1 MTELDLQTL
10 LDRCRQGDDLAWEAL
25 VRRYQGRV
33 FGVTMH
39 YMRDREEARDMAQ
52 ETFIKLYR
60 KLDSLR
66 QGDAFLPWLIRLARN
81 GCIDRLRK
89 IKVRTPEHAVSVD
102 EGPEIAATR
111 PTPEDRSLAKSRSG
125 LLYQALD
132 RLSEPSR
139 EIILLKDIQELKLG
153 QIAEMLSLP
162 LGTVKSRSHRA
173 RIELAEAIQDLDPSF
188 GAAG

>member
-1 MTELDLQTL
+1 MTEPDLQSL

-66 QGDAFLPWLIRLARN
+66 DGEAFLPWLIRLARN
-81 GCIDRLRK
+81 GCIDQLRK
-89 IKVRTPEHAVSVD
+89 NKVRTPEHSVPVD
-102 EGPEIAATR
+102 EGPEIATDR
-111 PTPEDRSLAKSRSG
+111 PSPEESSVTHWRHG
-125 LLYQALD
+125 LLHQALQH
-132 RLSEPSR
+132 LSEQSR

-153 QIAEMLSLP
+153 QIAEMLALP

-173 RIELAEAIQDLDPSF
+173 RIELAEAIQELDPSF
-188 GAAG
+188 GATP

>member
-1 MTELDLQTL
+1 MDLDLQTL
-10 LDRCRQGDDLAWEAL
+10 LERCRQGDDLAWEAL

-33 FGVTMH
+33 FAVTMH

-66 QGDAFLPWLIRLARN
+66 DGEAFLPWLIRLARN
-81 GCIDRLRK
+81 GSIDRLRRLK
-89 IKVRTPEHAVSVD
+89 TRTPEQSVSVD
-102 EGPEIAATR
+102 DGPEIPARR
-111 PTPEDRSLAKSRSG
+111 PSPEEISVERWRAG
-125 LLYQALD
+125 LLHQALD
-132 RLSEPSR
+132 GLSEQSR

-153 QIAEMLSLP
+153 QIADLLALP

-188 GAAG
+188 GAL

>member
-1 MTELDLQTL
+1 MDLDLQTL

-33 FGVTMH
+33 FAVTMH

-60 KLDSLR
+60 KLDLLR
-66 QGDAFLPWLIRLARN
+66 DGEAFLPWLIRLARN

-89 IKVRTPEHAVSVD
+89 LKVRTPAHSVSVD
-102 EGPEIAATR
+102 DRPEIPTTR
-111 PTPEDRSLAKSRSG
+111 PTPEESSLEQSRTG

-132 RLSEPSR
+132 GLSQQSR

-153 QIAEMLSLP
+153 QIAEMLALP

-188 GAAG
+188 GAP